1 VHLSAIYQI
10 GRAQVVHGI
19 RLHLPINMPTT
30 PGLIQ
35 IFLVF
40 LKMGAT
46 AFGGNV
52 ALVAAIRREICE
64 KRKWMTDAQILDLMV
79 IGNVLPGPLAT
90 NVVFASGKIL
100 RGITGAFTALLAVL
114 LPSFIL
120 MCVMS
125 WAYFTYGKNE
135 TITVIMNGII
145 PCVAAIIA
153 ATAWNLYRKNVK
165 GLLQHVIL
173 LLSCAVMIV
182 WKGFFL
188 TLIIVGFAALLGRL
202 FMFVKQEQS
211 AVIPVEKSKSVWMLP
226 LALMALFVIIF
237 FVPELSAAFTKVRSV
252 ALTFGSMSV
261 TLFGGGYVFIPAME
275 KVVVHQMAWMTTREF
290 TEGIAMGQITPGPIM
305 ISSVFI
311 GWKVAGLQGALVA
324 AFSLFVPPAVV
335 MYVAQ
340 HFLQRIKANA
350 KAEAM
355 FKGVRPGVIG
365 MIAASVWTVFASG
378 QINVTAGVIFVC
390 VLALSIWKNPEPI
403 FLIAGSALL
412 GFAFC

>member
-1 VHLSAIYQI
+1 
-10 GRAQVVHGI
+10 
-19 RLHLPINMPTT
+19 
-30 PGLIQ
+30 
-35 IFLVF
+35 
-40 LKMGAT
+40 MGAT

-64 KRKWMTDAQILDLMV
+64 KRKWMTDTQILDLMI

-100 RGITGAFTALLAVL
+100 RGLSGAFIALIAVL
-114 LPSFIL
+114 LPSFVL
-120 MCVMS
+120 MCLMS
-125 WAYFTYGKNE
+125 WAYFTYGNNE
-135 TITVIMNGII
+135 TITGIMNGII

-173 LLSCAVMIV
+173 VLSCAAMIA

-188 TLIIVGFAALLGRL
+188 TLIIVGVAALLGRL
-202 FMFVKQEQS
+202 FLFVKQEKTE
-211 AVIPVEKSKSVWMLP
+211 VVPIDKSKSVWMLP
-226 LALMALFVIIF
+226 LALIALFTILF
-237 FVPELSAAFTKVRSV
+237 FIPEVSEAFTKVKSV

-311 GWKVAGLQGALVA
+311 GWKVAGLRGAFAA

-350 KAEAM
+350 NAEAI

-365 MIAASVWTVFASG
+365 MITASVWTVFSSG
-378 QINVTAGVIFVC
+378 QINMMSAVIFLS
-390 VLALSIWKNPEPI
+390 VLAVSIWKNPEPI
-403 FLIAGSALL
+403 FLIGGSALV

>member
-1 VHLSAIYQI
+1 
-10 GRAQVVHGI
+10 
-19 RLHLPINMPTT
+19 M
-30 PGLIQ
+30 
-35 IFLVF
+35 
-40 LKMGAT
+40 
-46 AFGGNV
+46 

-64 KRKWMTDAQILDLMV
+64 KRKWMTDTQILDLMI

-100 RGITGAFTALLAVL
+100 RGLSGAFIALIAVL
-114 LPSFIL
+114 LPSFVL
-120 MCVMS
+120 MCLMS
-125 WAYFTYGKNE
+125 WAYFTYGNNE
-135 TITVIMNGII
+135 TITGIMNGII

-173 LLSCAVMIV
+173 VLSCATMIA

-188 TLIIVGFAALLGRL
+188 TLIIVGVAALLGRL
-202 FMFVKQEQS
+202 FLFVKQEKNEVS
-211 AVIPVEKSKSVWMLP
+211 PIEKSKSVWMLP
-226 LALMALFVIIF
+226 LSLIALFTILF
-237 FVPELSAAFTKVRSV
+237 FIPEVSEAFTKVKSV

-311 GWKVAGLQGALVA
+311 GWKVAGLRGALAA

-350 KAEAM
+350 NAEAI

-365 MIAASVWTVFASG
+365 MITASVWTVFSSG
-378 QINVTAGVIFVC
+378 QINLMSAVIFVS
-390 VLALSIWKNPEPI
+390 VLAVSIWKNPEPI
-403 FLIAGSALL
+403 LLIGGSALV

>member
-1 VHLSAIYQI
+1 
-10 GRAQVVHGI
+10 
-19 RLHLPINMPTT
+19 
-30 PGLIQ
+30 
-35 IFLVF
+35 
-40 LKMGAT
+40 MGAT

-64 KRKWMTDAQILDLMV
+64 KRKWMTDTQILDLMI

-100 RGITGAFTALLAVL
+100 RGLSGAFIALIAVL
-114 LPSFIL
+114 LPSFVL
-120 MCVMS
+120 MCLMS
-125 WAYFTYGKNE
+125 WAYFTYGNNE
-135 TITVIMNGII
+135 TITGIMNGII

-173 LLSCAVMIV
+173 VLSCAAMIA

-188 TLIIVGFAALLGRL
+188 TLIIVGVAALLGRL
-202 FMFVKQEQS
+202 FLFVKQEKTE
-211 AVIPVEKSKSVWMLP
+211 VVPIEKSKSVWMLP
-226 LALMALFVIIF
+226 VALTALFTILF
-237 FVPELSAAFTKVRSV
+237 FIPEVSEAFTKVKSV

-311 GWKVAGLQGALVA
+311 GWKVAGLRGAFAA

-350 KAEAM
+350 NAEAI

-365 MIAASVWTVFASG
+365 MITASVWTVFSSG
-378 QINVTAGVIFVC
+378 QINLMSAVLFVS
-390 VLALSIWKNPEPI
+390 VLAVSIWKNPEPI
-403 FLIAGSALL
+403 LLIGGSALV